1 VRFWICIILL
11 CSLVGCLG
19 QCKNSASHSDLAQVD
34 QAQVEP
40 VQVPKEGVSSSES
53 VQSSAERRR
62 LVFLGDSLTSGYGLP
77 ESESYPAKVQQLL
90 SKEHSRW
97 EVINAG
103 VAGDTTQGG
112 LERVDWVLRTKPDV
126 VFLCL
131 GANDGLRGIA
141 PARTKE
147 NLLAIVRRIKSEQIP
162 VLLAGMKMPANYGP
176 ERNAEYSA
184 LFKAVAK
191 EEAIP
196 FLPFLIEG
204 VAMEREYNQPDG
216 IHPNSRGSSLIAD
229 RVFTFVQPHLRDD

>member
-1 VRFWICIILL
+1 VRFWIFIILL

-19 QCKNSASHSDLAQVD
+19 QCKNSASHSNLEQVELAQ
-34 QAQVEP
+34 AELAP
-40 VQVPKEGVSSSES
+40 VPGDAVPSLQPE
-53 VQSSAERRR
+53 AERLRI
-62 LVFLGDSLTSGYGLP
+62 VFLGDSLTSGYGLP

-112 LERVDWVLRTKPDV
+112 LERVDWVLRSKPDV
-126 VFLCL
+126 VFVCL

-141 PARTKE
+141 PTRTQE
-147 NLLAIVRRIKSEQIP
+147 NLLAIVRRIKSQKIP

-184 LFKAVAK
+184 LFEAVAK

-216 IHPNSRGSSLIAD
+216 IHPNSRGSSLIAE
-229 RVFTFVQPHLRDD
+229 RVFAFLQPHLRDD